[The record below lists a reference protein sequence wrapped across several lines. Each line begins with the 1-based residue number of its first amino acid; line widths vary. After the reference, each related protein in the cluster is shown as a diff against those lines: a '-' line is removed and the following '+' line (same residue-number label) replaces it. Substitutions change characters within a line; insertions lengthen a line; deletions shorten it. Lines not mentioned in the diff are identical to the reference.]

1 MNAILAVVLISMFIL
16 APLSIMLAVAK
27 DNVIILIVS
36 TIVTTIVHTT
46 FWVTFGQ
53 YVAAGDREIFS
64 LAIIYEFVTICGTL
78 AAVIEGLELR

>member
-1 MNAILAVVLISMFIL
+1 MTALTILLVSLFILTPLGVVLAVINDSGFGTI
-16 APLSIMLAVAK
+16 AG
-27 DNVIILIVS
+27 IIA
-36 TIVTTIVHTT
+36 TTIVHTT

-53 YVAAGDREIFS
+53 YVAAGYHEIFS